1 MACDQWLRPIKTTTK
16 TAAKEEEVEEPLSPA
31 TRVFHTPQMNC
42 CIVAVVGCKTV
53 IDVEVIKEGIYQTF
67 VKHPRIS
74 SKLVFDPKKPGKPI
88 GWIRTKVDANNHIII
103 PNLNPQ
109 MDSPDEF
116 IDEYVSNLAQTP
128 MDLTKPLWEV
138 HILNTK
144 TKDAN
149 SIAIF
154 RIHHSVGDGIS
165 LMSLVLACT
174 RKTSDPN
181 AVPTFPT
188 ENKKKKKLL
197 VDTSNSWFLWVCF
210 LWMMLAFKMFWN
222 TIIDLCIFLAT
233 IVFLK
238 DTKTPLK
245 GSVGTERAPK
255 KFVYRTLSLDDIK
268 LVKNVMNVTINDVVL
283 GITQAGLSRYL
294 NRKYGESKGAGKVQ
308 QNNLPKHIRLR
319 STLLVNIR
327 PTSKLE
333 HLAEQMETDDPK
345 KRKWEWGN
353 SIGYIL
359 LPFHIALRD
368 DPMDYIRSA
377 KATIDKKKR
386 SLEAIVTFMSARI
399 VLKTLGLG
407 VVAGITHRVLS
418 HTTFSFSNVVGPKE
432 EISFYGHP
440 MTFLAPSV
448 YGHPQ
453 ALTVHFQSYM
463 DKMTLVLAVDKNLIP
478 EPQLLCDDIAESLEL
493 VKQAVQKIK
502 VFKI

>member
-1 MACDQWLRPIKTTTK
+1 
-16 TAAKEEEVEEPLSPA
+16 
-31 TRVFHTPQMNC
+31 
-42 CIVAVVGCKTV
+42 
-53 IDVEVIKEGIYQTF
+53 
-67 VKHPRIS
+67 
-74 SKLVFDPKKPGKPI
+74 
-88 GWIRTKVDANNHIII
+88 
-103 PNLNPQ
+103 

-222 TIIDLCIFLAT
+222 TIIDLCMFLAT

-268 LVKNVMNVTINDVVL
+268 LVKNVMNVVC
-283 GITQAGLSRYL
+283 
-294 NRKYGESKGAGKVQ
+294 
-308 QNNLPKHIRLR
+308 
-319 STLLVNIR
+319 
-327 PTSKLE
+327 
-333 HLAEQMETDDPK
+333 
-345 KRKWEWGN
+345 
-353 SIGYIL
+353 
-359 LPFHIALRD
+359 F
-368 DPMDYIRSA
+368 
-377 KATIDKKKR
+377 
-386 SLEAIVTFMSARI
+386 
-399 VLKTLGLG
+399 
-407 VVAGITHRVLS
+407 
-418 HTTFSFSNVVGPKE
+418 
-432 EISFYGHP
+432 
-440 MTFLAPSV
+440 
-448 YGHPQ
+448 
-453 ALTVHFQSYM
+453 
-463 DKMTLVLAVDKNLIP
+463 
-478 EPQLLCDDIAESLEL
+478 
-493 VKQAVQKIK
+493 
-502 VFKI
+502 